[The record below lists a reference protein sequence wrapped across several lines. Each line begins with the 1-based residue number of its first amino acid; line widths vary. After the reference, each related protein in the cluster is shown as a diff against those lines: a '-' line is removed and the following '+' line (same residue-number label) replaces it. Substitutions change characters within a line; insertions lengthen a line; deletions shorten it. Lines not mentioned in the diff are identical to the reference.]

1 MIKFPS
7 TLRWREKYGI
17 TPVFALF
24 IVALIG
30 LPFMLVNTVRAQM
43 QMESLENAR
52 ALSEVML
59 QVRRYYNFNV
69 VNRIQQAPGN
79 VVVTEN
85 YHQIQGAIPIPATMS
100 IEIAQTLTEKI
111 PHSPF
116 DFSFAS
122 DHPFK
127 GRNRP
132 ALDGFQKEA
141 LAAFRANPDLEDYW
155 RVDDKSYGAETL
167 RLAIPV
173 KMQAA
178 CVACHNSHPES
189 SYRHWKVDD
198 VRGIQD
204 VSVRHLVS
212 EGRLENFFMLGG
224 YLVFF
229 MGTLFAALNE
239 YRRGNA
245 SLRLLNQEQELNRR
259 RLEEQGLQLQGQVNE
274 LLTKT
279 TVLDKAPF
287 GVLIADPA
295 SPDLPVVYANEAFSR
310 ITGYSAAE
318 VIGRNCRFL
327 QGPETDAQTVAQIR
341 VALAEGRG
349 SEVELVN
356 YRRDGRRF
364 CNRLLLFP
372 CFNRDHELISWVGC
386 IYDITEFKLANEEKN
401 RLAAQLQE
409 SMKLES
415 LGLTIAGIAHDLN
428 TPIGIALTAS
438 THLDKTLQQMKQ
450 QVEAGPASVQ
460 TVERW
465 SGALQRAGQLVQ
477 TNLGKAAD
485 LVRSFKQT
493 TADASRVD
501 WRPLP
506 VKGFL
511 DSLLVSLSPLLQRAQ
526 CQVSLSCPEALV
538 VFTEPGSLS
547 QVITNLAVNA
557 SLHAFD
563 GRDDRRIDIT
573 VVQEEGGLQIQ
584 VADNGNGMT
593 QEAVANAFSPFF
605 TTRRGAGGS
614 GLGLFSSRR
623 VVEKTLGGTLTFKSA
638 PGAGTIFTIWLP
650 PRA

>member
-1 MIKFPS
+1 MTHWKLS
-7 TLRWREKYGI
+7 LRWRDRYGV

-30 LPFMLVNTVRAQM
+30 LPFMLVSTVRSQM

-59 QVRRYYNFNV
+59 QVRRYYNLNV
-69 VNRIQQAPGN
+69 VNRINQASGP

-85 YHQIQGAIPIPATMS
+85 YHQMKGAIPIPATMS
-100 IEIAQTLTEKI
+100 IEIAQALTEKI
-111 PHSPF
+111 PNSPF
-116 DFSFAS
+116 DFSFTS
-122 DHPFK
+122 DHPFQ

-141 LAAFRANPDLEDYW
+141 LAAFRGNPDLEDYW
-155 RVDDKSYGAETL
+155 RLDKTSDGIETL

-173 KMQAA
+173 KMQAV

-189 SYRHWKVDD
+189 TYKFWKVND

-212 EGRLENFFMLGG
+212 EGRFENFVYLGA

-229 MGTLFAALNE
+229 LGTLFVALNE

-245 SLRLLNQEQELNRR
+245 NLRLLNHEQERNRQLLQEQG
-259 RLEEQGLQLQGQVNE
+259 QQLQGQVNE

-287 GVLIADPA
+287 GVVIADPA
-295 SPDLPVVYANEAFSR
+295 QPDLPVMYANEAFTL
-310 ITGYSAAE
+310 ITGYTAAE
-318 VIGRNCRFL
+318 VVGRNCRFL
-327 QGPETDAQTVAQIR
+327 QGPDTDTHVLEKIR
-341 VALAEGRG
+341 QALTNGKG
-349 SEVELVN
+349 VEVELTN

-364 CNRLLLFP
+364 CNRLMLFP
-372 CFNRDHELISWVGC
+372 CFNREQQLISWVGC
-386 IYDITEFKLANEEKN
+386 IYDVTEFKQATEEKN

-428 TPIGIALTAS
+428 TPIGVAMSAS
-438 THLDKTLQQMKQ
+438 THMGKTLQQMQ
-450 QVEAGPASVQ
+450 RQAAEGPATAEVV
-460 TVERW
+460 TRW
-465 SGALQRAGQLVQ
+465 STALERAGQLVQ
-477 TNLGKAAD
+477 TNLGKAAE

-493 TADASRVD
+493 TADAGRVE
-501 WRPLP
+501 WRHVPL
-506 VKGFL
+506 KGFL
-511 DSLLVSLSPLLQRAQ
+511 ESLLVSVSPLMQRAK
-526 CQVSLSCPEALV
+526 CQVQLSCPESLV
-538 VFTEPGSLS
+538 LFTEPGSLS

-557 SLHAFD
+557 SLHAFE
-563 GRDDRRIDIT
+563 GVENRRIDIRVT
-573 VVQEEGGLQIQ
+573 PQADSVRIE
-584 VADNGNGMT
+584 VADNGNGMS
-593 QEAVANAFSPFF
+593 QEAAINAFAPFF
-605 TTRRGAGGS
+605 TTRRNAGGS

-623 VVEKTLGGTLTFKSA
+623 VVEKTLGGQLTFHTS
-638 PGAGTIFTIWLP
+638 PGQGTVFTIDLP
-650 PRA
+650 IKS